1 MRFVGIDIA
10 AEEHVVAIVDESGG
24 VLLRATAFNES
35 AQGYEKARKLIGAKE
50 ETLVVMEATGHY
62 WQNVFGMLAVEGFQI
77 ALINP
82 LRTRR
87 FAEED
92 LIRAKTDAIDAVQ
105 LARFGQQK
113 RPPATKVPDEATVEL
128 RERVRL
134 RDRVVQ
140 DRDEKVNELHRLV
153 DLCFPEFTKHVRVLK
168 SSLATTLLRAFP
180 TAAAFRSASID
191 QIAKLQHGDKRKH
204 EVGEEL
210 AHTLMEAAKSSVG
223 RHHGEAYRVQ
233 VLYACDSLDL
243 VRRYLTD
250 LDKTIADALEKHE
263 IGKLLTTIDGIGPTT
278 AARLVAELDG
288 DPSHFENS
296 GALAAYVGVVPGT
309 DLSGKSKGVRFGCAP
324 PGNARLRKALWMPTL
339 TAIRRNPWLRAFYAG
354 LMARGKVAKVATVAS
369 MRKLLTA
376 VYSVAKNKRPFVP
389 LLATA
394 EVSP

>member
-1 MRFVGIDIA
+1 MRYVGIDIG

-24 VLLRATAFNES
+24 VLVRATAFNES
-35 AQGYEKARKLIGAKE
+35 ATGYDKARKLIGSKD

-62 WQNVFGMLAVEGFQI
+62 WQNLFGMLAVEGFQI

-113 RPPATKVPDEATVEL
+113 RPPATRLPDEATVEL
-128 RERVRL
+128 REQVRL

-153 DLCFPEFTKHVRVLK
+153 DLCFPEFTKLVRVLK
-168 SSLATTLLRAFP
+168 CSLATTLLRAFP
-180 TAAAFRSASID
+180 TAAAFRNASLEEV
-191 QIAKLQHGDKRKH
+191 ARLQHGDKKKQ

-210 AHTLMEAAKSSVG
+210 ARALIEAAKTSIG

-243 VRRYLTD
+243 VRRYLND

-263 IGKLLTTIDGIGPTT
+263 IGKLLTTIDGIGPNT
-278 AARLVAELDG
+278 AARLIAELEG
-288 DPSHFENS
+288 DPSHFES
-296 GALAAYVGVVPGT
+296 SAALAAYVGVVPGT
-309 DLSGKSKGVRFGCAP
+309 DLSGKSKGVRFGLAS

-339 TAIRRNPWLRAFYAG
+339 TAIRRNPWLHAFHAG
-354 LMARGKVAKVATVAS
+354 LMARGKIAKVAIVAS

-376 VYSVAKNKRPFVP
+376 VYSVAKNKRAFVP
-389 LLATA
+389 RLAEAT
-394 EVSP
+394 S